1 MKFKLTPLA
10 AAALLGLSVSGAQAS
25 SFDGIVVFGDSLSDS
40 GQFPDGTN
48 PQAADFNLS
57 GTRLT
62 NRTGEDFDGEYGQV
76 ATQFLTNR
84 LGLGPLLPST
94 SVVRNNI
101 GLEDGSNYAVA
112 GLTSKAIL
120 SSIVNELNIANPG
133 TAYDP
138 DNDTGSIVAN
148 PNFDDTQQ
156 PSPTNPPYLRS
167 KDGYLVANG
176 GQADANKLY
185 YINGGANDFINLIR
199 ASNVTPTSL
208 NTAVQEASENIGT
221 AAISLANAGAKNL
234 VVSDMPNLARTPLA
248 AGVAAGLPDDGTR
261 QGFLDGLT
269 NSNTGFNNALG
280 QYIDNID
287 TSVNVVRLDVN
298 RLFDEF
304 LADPEIFGFAPNTGN
319 QLTSSCF
326 DGSAGTCGEN
336 PTYGINGT
344 DPDPSKLLFNDAVH
358 PTEAAQ
364 EILGDHA
371 ASFLIAPQEIS
382 LIPQMGQQFV
392 RNQQAY
398 LSRQADYSNQVTAGG
413 WQVFGRGGYSQSDYY
428 QDLNTARAEG
438 EGHQVTIGGL
448 WRVDDALTVALAISR
463 AEDEI
468 TTRSTDSKYE
478 STGLLLSVG
487 GSYTWEM
494 LNFSAQ
500 VSYADLDIDAQRG
513 VKLGQHTRLE
523 EGSTDGSV
531 LGATFKVK
539 ADLLSTDSA
548 VVLSPF
554 AGLAYSQSKVDGYEE
569 SEVTSTSLTY
579 GDLERTSFT
588 GELGIGLRQNA
599 TSGFNAELA
608 FVREFD
614 TDATEVSMY
623 QQSYG
628 EDARQLNFTGY
639 TPEENY
645 KRLALG
651 YRLGL
656 TDALVIDAGYNFTY
670 GDERHHNFSLGLA
683 FSL

>member
-25 SFDGIVVFGDSLSDS
+25 NFDGIVVFGDSLSDS
-40 GQFPDGTN
+40 GQLPDGTD

-76 ATQFLTNR
+76 ATQFLSNR
-84 LGLGPLLPST
+84 LGLGELLPST
-94 SVVRNNI
+94 SPVRDRL
-101 GLEDGSNYAVA
+101 GLPDGSNYAVA
-112 GLTSKAIL
+112 GITSAAIL
-120 SSIVNELNIANPG
+120 SSIVDELNIENQA

-138 DNDTGSIVAN
+138 ENDTGSIVAN
-148 PNFDDTQQ
+148 PNFDSNEP
-156 PSPTNPPYLRS
+156 PSETNPPYLRS
-167 KDGYLVANG
+167 KDGYLITNN

-185 YINGGANDFINLIR
+185 YLNGGANDFINLIR
-199 ASNVTPTSL
+199 ANNVTETSL
-208 NTAVQEASENIGT
+208 ANAVQEASENIGT
-221 AAISLANAGAKNL
+221 AAIALANAGAKNL

-248 AGVAAGLPDDGTR
+248 AGVAAGLPDEATR
-261 QGFLDGLT
+261 QGFLDGLN

-304 LADPEIFGFAPNTGN
+304 LDDPEIFGFAPNDGN
-319 QLTSSCF
+319 QLTSTCFEANSCE
-326 DGSAGTCGEN
+326 EN
-336 PTYGINGT
+336 QTHGISSDD

-382 LIPQMGQQFV
+382 LVPQMGQQFV
-392 RNQQAY
+392 RNQQTY
-398 LSRQADYSNQVTAGG
+398 LTRQSNFANQVAPGG
-413 WQVFGRGGYSQSDYY
+413 WQVFGQGGYSQSDYY
-428 QDLNTARAEG
+428 QELNTPRAEG

-448 WRVDDALTVALAISR
+448 WRVDDALTVALALSR

-468 TTRSTDSKYE
+468 TTRSTDSQYE

-500 VSYADLDIDAQRG
+500 LSYADLDIDAQRG

-531 LGATFKVK
+531 LGATFKVQ
-539 ADLLSTDSA
+539 ANLLSTDSA
-548 VVLSPF
+548 ITLSPF
-554 AGLAYSQSKVDGYEE
+554 AGLAYSKSKVDGYSE

-579 GDLERTSFT
+579 GDIERTSFT
-588 GELGIGLRQNA
+588 GELGIGMRQNA
-599 TSGFNAELA
+599 SSGLSAELA

-628 EDARQLNFTGY
+628 DDARQLNFTGY

-656 TDALVIDAGYNFTY
+656 TDALVVDAGYNFTY